1 MNKTT
6 YGLGCQKSPYDSR
19 DYQFSSLA
27 KTNKTEIYPAEYTP
41 KFEVDVFDQGQTSMC
56 CACATAMSRHIFELT
71 DSGSTKRMSPA
82 YIYGNRAK
90 SVVEDGVYEGEG
102 MYLKDALKQ
111 LANCGDCYFDT
122 LPTFG
127 TYEDCK
133 DSYTKVMET
142 ADIEAHPFR
151 TSSYYAVKTDTEIM
165 RAIMETGSVI
175 ASYLVTSGWYST
187 GKDGIIPMY
196 GNIEGGH
203 AVLIVGWKVIND
215 KRYWIILNSWGKE
228 WGDNGFGY
236 IESNELMME
245 AYCVLDEVHERKMT
259 DMETIA
265 QLQNQL
271 EELEV
276 KLKEYQNLFHSANIE
291 TYTTP
296 FDDQSVTTIPCQV
309 SSTAIKGGII

>member
-1 MNKTT
+1 
-6 YGLGCQKSPYDSR
+6 
-19 DYQFSSLA
+19 
-27 KTNKTEIYPAEYTP
+27 
-41 KFEVDVFDQGQTSMC
+41 
-56 CACATAMSRHIFELT
+56 
-71 DSGSTKRMSPA
+71 
-82 YIYGNRAK
+82 
-90 SVVEDGVYEGEG
+90 
-102 MYLKDALKQ
+102 
-111 LANCGDCYFDT
+111 
-122 LPTFG
+122 
-127 TYEDCK
+127 
-133 DSYTKVMET
+133 
-142 ADIEAHPFR
+142 
-151 TSSYYAVKTDTEIM
+151 
-165 RAIMETGSVI
+165 METGSVI

-203 AVLIVGWKVIND
+203 AVLIVGWKIIND

-276 KLKEYQNLFHSANIE
+276 KLKEYQSLFHSANIE
-291 TYTTP
+291 TYTN
-296 FDDQSVTTIPCQV
+296 QSVTTIPCQV
-309 SSTAIKGGII
+309 SSRANKGGIIWTEV